1 MRRVRVEAVT
11 FGAVVVVLALVSGC
25 STSKK
30 PSAATGTPTTGPTT
44 ATTTAAASAAPTASA
59 AEIRAEYLAA
69 IAPVDK
75 LRDEYEASKGTPAR
89 ASIAAPFAASL
100 RTFDAVVAK
109 WPTSGRI
116 ETDLQTMIS
125 YDQLVASEVTAN
137 DLTESNVNRDDA
149 AHATVRADLG
159 LPPA

>member
-1 MRRVRVEAVT
+1 MRGVGVGVGTVT
-11 FGAVVVVLALVSGC
+11 VGAFGALVALALVSGC

-30 PSAATGTPTTGPTT
+30 PSAAAATPTTAATT
-44 ATTTAAASAAPTASA
+44 ATAAATASA
-59 AEIRAEYLAA
+59 AVIRAEYLAA

-89 ASIAAPFAASL
+89 ASIAPPFAASL

-109 WPTSGRI
+109 WPTSGRT

-125 YDQLVASEVTAN
+125 YDQLVASEVSAN
-137 DLTESNVNRDDA
+137 DLTVPNVNRDDA

>member
-1 MRRVRVEAVT
+1 MNGLRV
-11 FGAVVVVLALVSGC
+11 GAVGTLVALVVVSGC

-30 PSAATGTPTTGPTT
+30 TSAAVATPTAAAT
-44 ATTTAAASAAPTASA
+44 TTTAAAVAPTASSA
-59 AEIRAEYLAA
+59 QIRTEYLAA

-75 LRDEYEASKGTPAR
+75 LRDEYEASKGTAAR
-89 ASIAAPFAASL
+89 ASVAPPFAASL

-109 WPTSGRI
+109 WPTSGRT

-125 YDQLVASEVTAN
+125 YDQLVATEVTAN
-137 DLTESNVNRDDA
+137 DLTESNVNRDNA

>member
-1 MRRVRVEAVT
+1 MYLVRV
-11 FGAVVVVLALVSGC
+11 GAVGTFVGLALVSGC
-25 STSKK
+25 STTKK
-30 PSAATGTPTTGPTT
+30 TSAAVATPTAAATT
-44 ATTTAAASAAPTASA
+44 ATAAAVAPTASTA
-59 AEIRAEYLAA
+59 QIRAEYLAA

-89 ASIAAPFAASL
+89 ASIAPPFAASL
-100 RTFDAVVAK
+100 RTFDAVVAT
-109 WPTSGRI
+109 WPTSGRT

-125 YDQLVASEVTAN
+125 YDQLVATEVAAN
-137 DLTESNVNRDDA
+137 DLTVSNVDRDDA